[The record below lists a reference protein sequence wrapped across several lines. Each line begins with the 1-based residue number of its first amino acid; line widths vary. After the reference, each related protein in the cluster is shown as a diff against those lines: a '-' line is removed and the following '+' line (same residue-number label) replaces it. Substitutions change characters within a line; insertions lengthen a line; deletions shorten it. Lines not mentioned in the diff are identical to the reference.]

1 MRISDGI
8 SDVCSSDLELE
19 RLFRDIPGFSRRKE
33 STNLG
38 SGVIVR
44 DDGYILTNY
53 HVIEAADAIEVGLSD
68 GRQTRAELVGADP
81 ESDLAVLKIDLPDLQ
96 AIGFNGEYQVRTGS
110 VVLAIGNPFG
120 VGQTTTLGIVSA
132 LGLNRP
138 GT

>member
-1 MRISDGI
+1 MTYSFPDRRLSDPAHPEL
-8 SDVCSSDLELE
+8 DRLLRDL
-19 RLFRDIPGFSRRKE
+19 PGFSRRKE

-81 ESDLAVLKIDLPDLQ
+81 ESDLAVLKIDLPDLR
-96 AIGFNGEYQVRTGS
+96 AIGFNGEHQE
-110 VVLAIGNPFG
+110 IGRASCRER
-120 VGQTTTLGIVSA
+120 VCQYV
-132 LGLNRP
+132 
-138 GT
+138 